1 MSDFMTGVL
10 IENKNGDGHDFR
22 IILIQY
28 ICFAQA
34 KFLALKISSDKE
46 KISYHINQ
54 KSLQLTTIYCMIFL
68 NFAFYSIDFFETT

>member
-1 MSDFMTGVL
+1 MTRML
-10 IENKNGDGHDFR
+10 IEKNGDGHDFR

-34 KFLALKISSDKE
+34 KFLALKIFSDKE

-54 KSLQLTTIYCMIFL
+54 KLLQLTTIYCMIFL
-68 NFAFYSIDFFETT
+68 NFALYLIDSFETT